1 MMRRDGRPLPL
12 TGLVDGEELCRRCA
26 RAAKPRGA
34 EYVNRTLNGR
44 FAPHLSTRM
53 VREADRRIRAG
64 QVSLSDAAREL
75 YVSRGTLWKYRR
87 DLPPEPPPEPE
98 PVSLP
103 DPPRTR
109 ASGTRVGA
117 VIRW

>member
-1 MMRRDGRPLPL
+1 LPL

-26 RAAKPRGA
+26 RAAKPQDA
-34 EYVNRTLNGR
+34 EYVNRSADGR

-53 VREADRRIRAG
+53 VRDADRRIRAG
-64 QVSLSDAAREL
+64 QVSASAAAREL

-98 PVSLP
+98 PVLVS
-103 DPPRTR
+103 DPPPMRQ
-109 ASGTRVGA
+109 SGTRVRA